1 MLPAL
6 PSNTSGNRLEVNNAG
21 TNDFKVY
28 IFFISSQE
36 ETIMNDLEMI
46 EKQISDFTY
55 KSQINRKLKWICA
68 GLIGL
73 SVYLLLL
80 NL

>member
-1 MLPAL
+1 
-6 PSNTSGNRLEVNNAG
+6 
-21 TNDFKVY
+21 
-28 IFFISSQE
+28 
-36 ETIMNDLEMI
+36 MNDLEMI